1 MIFAKIMKDK
11 KDKQGYLQK
20 LIEKYR
26 FVIMSDSSFEEKI
39 SFRLSRLNVIVV
51 FFSLLII
58 LFLITLVLIAFSPLQ
73 SLVPGKSK
81 KEVQQK
87 LIELSLVSDSLEKTL
102 KNNSVY
108 LENIN
113 NIIQGKDGFLKEG
126 VSKKIKKENSDS
138 FFEKSTADSLLRVSV
153 EKKEKGSIFINETK
167 KNDLIMFFPPIK
179 GLVIDGFNLEKNHFG
194 VDLLAKEKTK
204 ISAVLEGTVI
214 ISHWSSETGFV
225 IGVQHKNDYISFYK
239 HNSVLLNKVGD
250 YVVAG
255 EHIAIIGNS
264 GELSSGPHLHFELW
278 HKGTPI
284 DPEHYISF

>member
-73 SLVPGKSK
+73 SMVPGKSK

-87 LIELSLVSDSLEKTL
+87 LIELSLASDSLEKTL
-102 KNNSVY
+102 KNNSIY

-138 FFEKSTADSLLRVSV
+138 FFEKSIADSLLRVTV